1 MMFLPYID
9 SEHCTQ
15 YGYRYSMSN
24 CVFESA
30 LEAVL
35 GKCKCCPIF
44 HMKYCKSKHKHCL
57 QLSYWV
63 NFIEADV
70 SRLET
75 MPYMRNVTS
84 LSSCKADQLHCVNKI
99 FNTMSNYKQ
108 VKLIHTSSKCSL
120 YLFVCTRYTS

>member
-44 HMKYCKSKHKHCL
+44 HMKYCKSKQKLCFTAL
-57 QLSYWV
+57 LLGKFYR
-63 NFIEADV
+63 
-70 SRLET
+70 SRCFKT
-75 MPYMRNVTS
+75 RNN
-84 LSSCKADQLHCVNKI
+84 ALHE
-99 FNTMSNYKQ
+99 
-108 VKLIHTSSKCSL
+108 KCDSPK
-120 YLFVCTRYTS
+120 FM